1 MKILR
6 ITESQYKRLVRSKN
20 LLNEQFKR
28 IVYLDD
34 KDKHDVNPDMITILD
49 YINYKF
55 DSLYRKPL
63 YVLKI
68 EDGKVYVDT
77 SKYTDEEIEYV
88 KNQADLLMKS
98 TKYSKDKLIDDEDFA
113 FDSGVDSDYDWGDED
128 ITVVEPDD
136 DTAEIEDND
145 DTAEIE
151 DNDDTTEEI
160 EDDDDV
166 AEIEDDDDTA
176 EIEDGDVDLDYDTN
190 KTYTRTE
197 YINLVKDIAIN
208 QMERH
213 KIPASITIAQGI
225 LESGNGNSLL
235 AREGKNHFGVKCHS
249 WSGEKIYL
257 NTEEEDANGN
267 RYTVEGDCF
276 RKYDKIKDSFEDHS
290 KFLKN
295 NSRYNSLFD
304 LDITDYKGWSNGLQ
318 NAGYA
323 TSSRYAKTLINII
336 EKNNLQKYDKG
347 GDTITDCE
355 SCLTKIET
363 KTYNENVNDENVK
376 DFRWWINQDSN
387 ILKSVTDKLKECC
400 ETKSDPTISTSY
412 NRKNEHTLIAF
423 SVVGN
428 EWINSG
434 KPSKPVGVGGIS
446 FSSRSQLDVNLNR
459 VSQKLIDDIETAAKN
474 VGVVVEIT
482 YARKDHKVG
491 AKRKD
496 GTSYR
501 SRHCFGVGV
510 DISRVEDDNGVL
522 RDWGNESQAR
532 RIGIY
537 DKIISFTD
545 ELENMGYY
553 MNSESGHNKAIL
565 SFGFDGHNNH
575 VHVSNKNI
583 YGDFK
588 ETYKKLKKW
597 CNSKPISY
605 TIKGDEVF
613 DNTNSNVNTNTI
625 EENSNL
631 PRKFDK
637 VPVGTNVYRS
647 NQPSLS
653 QLKYI
658 LNNYDI
664 DTVVRMNGEEGT
676 GVTPEDEKE
685 LVESMGKNYVFQ
697 NAHINEGGG
706 SGHRGYET
714 GKGYVG
720 SLNAVQ
726 PILKQGNVLIHCS
739 GGADRTGY
747 QVARFMKDNGY
758 CGNPDS
764 VDCRKTLWNYTT
776 KYNNWKRFIPEGRVG
791 YIRYMEA
798 FYPHDKWKKEI
809 GE

>member
-1 MKILR
+1 MDIKFYQDILKSIGANVTCQKMLFFYAWR
-6 ITESQYKRLVRSKN
+6 TGESSKSSYNPFATTQPNEVNEGCYYNCLKSGSGYTPVSCRECPSGTSPGVR
-20 LLNEQFKR
+20 
-28 IVYLDD
+28 
-34 KDKHDVNPDMITILD
+34 
-49 YINYKF
+49 NYKTYESGLKNTVKTLTNGRYNNVVTKLKN
-55 DSLYRKPL
+55 DNITAEEIASEKSELKTWGTGGLVLDILKYNKKIKPTPISKYGDEPQ
-63 YVLKI
+63 YVLP
-68 EDGKVYVDT
+68 
-77 SKYTDEEIEYV
+77 
-88 KNQADLLMKS
+88 
-98 TKYSKDKLIDDEDFA
+98 DDE
-113 FDSGVDSDYDWGDED
+113 
-128 ITVVEPDD
+128 
-136 DTAEIEDND
+136 
-145 DTAEIE
+145 
-151 DNDDTTEEI
+151 
-160 EDDDDV
+160 
-166 AEIEDDDDTA
+166 
-176 EIEDGDVDLDYDTN
+176 
-190 KTYTRTE
+190 
-197 YINLVKDIAIN
+197 
-208 QMERH
+208 
-213 KIPASITIAQGI
+213 
-225 LESGNGNSLL
+225 
-235 AREGKNHFGVKCHS
+235 
-249 WSGEKIYL
+249 
-257 NTEEEDANGN
+257 
-267 RYTVEGDCF
+267 
-276 RKYDKIKDSFEDHS
+276 
-290 KFLKN
+290 
-295 NSRYNSLFD
+295 
-304 LDITDYKGWSNGLQ
+304 
-318 NAGYA
+318 
-323 TSSRYAKTLINII
+323 NII
-336 EKNNLQKYDKG
+336 
-347 GDTITDCE
+347 DCE

-482 YARKDHKVG
+482 YARKGHKVG

-809 GE
+809 GK